1 MEIKS
6 QDYSYIQSKQLDNN
20 SYGLQKIQSKSDV
33 DSGKIEGNKDNS
45 IDSDIS
51 TDIIKSKVDT
61 INKSLQN
68 NDIKLAY
75 SKDEKTGRFIVQVK
89 DINTDEVI
97 KQIPTKEMLR
107 IADTI
112 DKFLER
118 YDKKG
123 TFDKQSIDSL
133 INQKA

>member
-6 QDYSYIQSKQLDNN
+6 QDYLYIQSKQLDNN

-33 DSGKIEGNKDNS
+33 DSKKIEGNKDNN
-45 IDSDIS
+45 IDNNIPN
-51 TDIIKSKVDT
+51 DIIKSKVDT

-75 SKDEKTGRFIVQVK
+75 SKDEKTGQLIVQVK